1 VSIYWRRRDCLLLH
15 FWRRRPRT
23 SLVVIG
29 FGLLLWI
36 LHCLDHHR
44 LCVGRL
50 DYAFC
55 WRRVCLP
62 GKVHDEVGLRS
73 VGLGLG
79 NGRWE
84 KLEVAT
90 GSGHRPDGRLM
101 AHSST
106 ATHRRSSG
114 EWSERTPALI
124 NGSKE
129 RLRFR
134 SQKMKGMNLS
144 STAPAWTCQT

>member
-1 VSIYWRRRDCLLLH
+1 MLH
-15 FWRRRPRT
+15 FWRRRSRT
-23 SLVVIG
+23 SLPVVIG
-29 FGLLLWI
+29 FGLLLWT
-36 LHCLDHHR
+36 LNYLGRHR

-50 DYAFC
+50 DYAFRG
-55 WRRVCLP
+55 RRVSLP

-73 VGLGLG
+73 VGLDLG

-84 KLEVAT
+84 ELEGAA
-90 GSGHRPDGRLM
+90 GSSHRRDGKLM

-106 ATHRRSSG
+106 VTRRGSSG

-134 SQKMKGMNLS
+134 SQQMKRKERLVPRQRGLVK
-144 STAPAWTCQT
+144 T